1 MKTKLDINLMKDSV
15 KSDIPKSESVK
26 LFAHILSEM
35 KKLFMYSAL
44 FSNMLLK
51 NLVLFSRCKRCQNSI
66 CSNNA
71 LGVCGCTG
79 LPTSLYL

>member
-1 MKTKLDINLMKDSV
+1 MKDSV

-26 LFAHILSEM
+26 LFESNEEAVYIVLC
-35 KKLFMYSAL
+35 

-51 NLVLFSRCKRCQNSI
+51 NLVLFSRCMRCQNSI